1 MNDLVNKFIENKF
14 DFELRTNLKFD
25 EIEYEKLLDLLKL
38 TYKLISNSENLSKE
52 LAFNLYYIPYVVRN
66 TLDFLNCESDYTELR
81 DRVEEAW
88 IEIDHLVQACLGGV
102 EI

>member
-1 MNDLVNKFIENKF
+1 MYDLINKLIENKF

-25 EIEYEKLLDLLKL
+25 EIEYEKLLDLLHSI
-38 TYKLISNSENLSKE
+38 YKLISNSESLPKE

-66 TLDFLNCESDYTELR
+66 TLDFLNCESDYDELR
-81 DRVEEAW
+81 DKVEEAW
-88 IEIDHLVQACLGGV
+88 IEIDHLVQACLGGD